1 MEINSN
7 PSLNIFL
14 EKDVEGVIK
23 PEKQLQEID
32 KYIKER
38 VMTEAIRL
46 VCDQGDGEFEGCFEQ
61 LLPDANMADFYV
73 WNKG

>member
-14 EKDVEGVIK
+14 EKDIEGA

-38 VMTEAIRL
+38 VMTEAIRI
-46 VCDQGDGEFEGCFEQ
+46 VCDQGEGEFDGCFEQ
-61 LLPDANMADFYV
+61 LLPDPNMEEFYV

>member
-61 LLPDANMADFYV
+61 LLPDSNMADFYV